1 MATIDVTRAH
11 KRPKDDARKIAE
23 DFARSMQERF
33 EIQWRW
39 EADSIRFD
47 APHGVAKGT
56 KGAVDVNESSVRVL
70 IELPFLLSM
79 LKGTIESKVHEKL
92 TSLL

>member
-1 MATIDVTRAH
+1 MATIDVTRPH
-11 KRPKDDARKIAE
+11 KLPKDDAKKIAE

-33 EIQWRW
+33 EIQWHW
-39 EADSIRFD
+39 DGESIRFD

-56 KGAVDVNESSVRVL
+56 RGAVDVNDSSVRVL
-70 IELPFLLSM
+70 IQLPMLLGM

-92 TSLL
+92 AKLL